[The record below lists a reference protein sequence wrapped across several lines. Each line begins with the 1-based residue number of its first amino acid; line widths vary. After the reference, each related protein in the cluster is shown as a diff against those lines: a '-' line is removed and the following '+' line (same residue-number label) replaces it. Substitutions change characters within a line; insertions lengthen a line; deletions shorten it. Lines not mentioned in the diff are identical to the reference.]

1 MALEEPE
8 YTLIQSSDNY
18 EIRKYDN
25 RLAVEVEYSNEDSGF
40 QYLFNYISGA
50 NTGSQKVEMTVPV
63 TENIKIDM
71 TSPVNHIDKANK
83 KVMQFYL
90 PKKFTID
97 NAPKPSN
104 KKVKLVTIEGG
115 YYAIL
120 RYSGRTSDR
129 NYSKKL
135 KELQNNLEKD
145 NIEMLDRGSKAIFD
159 GPFTLPLLRRN
170 EVMIKIS
177 WSE

>member
-1 MALEEPE
+1 MKFLNIIILTCWKINIAMALEEPE
-8 YTLIQSSDNY
+8 YKLIQSSDNY

-71 TSPVNHIDKANK
+71 TSPVNHIDKVNK
-83 KVMQFYL
+83 KFMQFYL

-129 NYSKKL
+129 II
-135 KELQNNLEKD
+135 Q
-145 NIEMLDRGSKAIFD
+145 
-159 GPFTLPLLRRN
+159 RN
-170 EVMIKIS
+170 
-177 WSE
+177 

>member
-1 MALEEPE
+1 MKFLNIIIILTFWKINIAMALEEPE
-8 YTLIQSSDNY
+8 YKLIQSSDNY

-90 PKKFTID
+90 PKNLLLIML
-97 NAPKPSN
+97 PSHP
-104 KKVKLVTIEGG
+104 I
-115 YYAIL
+115 
-120 RYSGRTSDR
+120 
-129 NYSKKL
+129 KKL
-135 KELQNNLEKD
+135 N
-145 NIEMLDRGSKAIFD
+145 
-159 GPFTLPLLRRN
+159 
-170 EVMIKIS
+170 
-177 WSE
+177 WSL